1 MKVLAIFKEGIFMTV
16 VKDLATAKRY
26 IFRRGYHLRKR
37 EYEVTV
43 LDDKTLRVGVL
54 TNDPFGWCKDTVED
68 WTYQEIYLNSDS
80 DSTSCE
86 SSRDIANKNGCLI
99 K

>member
-1 MKVLAIFKEGIFMTV
+1 MTTV
-16 VKDLATAKRY
+16 ASLDQAKRY
-26 IFRRGYHLRKR
+26 IFTRGYHLSER

-54 TNDPFGWCKDTVED
+54 TNDSFGWCKDTVED
-68 WTYQEIYLNSDS
+68 WTYEEVFLGSWHMQNSDS
-80 DSTSCE
+80 DPTSCE